1 MVEHPTGA
9 RPTAALGL
17 VVSLAA
23 VAVVAVLGGLAS
35 ASAAQDYGR
44 LEQPSWAPPASVF
57 GPTWTAL
64 YTLMAVAAWLVWRSG
79 PLEVTRPALLA
90 YAGQLLLNAV
100 WTPLFFGL
108 GWRGVAFVEIC
119 LLWVALVVT
128 VVLFWRRRPVAGALL
143 LPYLAWTSFAVCLNL
158 AVWQLNT

>member
-1 MVEHPTGA
+1 MVDHSART
-9 RPTAALGL
+9 RPTPILALI
-17 VVSLAA
+17 VSLAA
-23 VAVVAVLGGLAS
+23 VAVVAVVGGLAS

-44 LEQPSWAPPASVF
+44 LAQPSWAPPASVF
-57 GPTWTAL
+57 GPTWTVL

-79 PLEVTRPALLA
+79 PGAQTRPALIA
-90 YAGQLLLNAV
+90 YAVQLVLNAV

-108 GWRGVAFVEIC
+108 GLRGVAFVDIC

-128 VVLFWRRRPVAGALL
+128 VVLFWRRRPLAGALL
-143 LPYLAWTSFAVCLNL
+143 LPYLAWTSFAACLNL